1 MADRY
6 FWKEEQSREQM
17 VIQLSDSRDANV
29 FDQLDPPDRELY
41 LDCIH
46 CGFCLP
52 ACPTYLV
59 LGNEMDS
66 PRGRLSL
73 IRAASEG
80 IIGISDNFVKHMDLC
95 LLCRACET
103 ACPSGVKFGSLME
116 RARGQIGRQHRY
128 PPAERRFR
136 DALLRTFTDLGRLRI
151 LVGLL
156 RLYQRSGLQRLMR
169 GSGLLSHL
177 GRLGRMESLLPRV
190 PAPRACALPEV
201 TPPKGE
207 RRKRVGLLLGC
218 VHRYFF
224 AHVNAATVRVL
235 SENGYEVIAPQDQGC
250 CGSLLVHE
258 GEREHGKQLARQTI
272 DCFEQANVD
281 LIVVNAAGCGSAMKE
296 YGELLHTDPVY
307 AERAKTFSKKVRD
320 ISELLAETP
329 LRGALQPLGLTVTY
343 HDACHLAHGQKIR
356 REPRMLLKAIPG
368 LRLVE
373 LKESDVCCGSAGT
386 YNLRHPDLAQQ
397 LLDRTIER
405 IKNTGADVV
414 VSGNPGC
421 TLQIEKGLREC
432 GLQIRAAHP
441 VELLDA
447 SYQGM
452 GRQDRR

>member
-6 FWKEEQSREQM
+6 PWEEEQSREQM
-17 VIQLSDSRDANV
+17 VIRLSDNRDANV
-29 FDQLDPPDRELY
+29 FDQLDPPDPELY

-52 ACPTYLV
+52 TCPTYLV

-66 PRGRLSL
+66 PRGRLTL

-80 IIGISDNFVKHMDLC
+80 NIAISDSFARHMDLC

-103 ACPSGVKFGSLME
+103 ACPSGVKFGPLME
-116 RARGQIGRQHRY
+116 TARGQIGRQHRY
-128 PPAERRFR
+128 PPAEQRFR
-136 DALLRTFTDLGRLRI
+136 DVLLRTFTDLGRLRI
-151 LVGLL
+151 LVSLL
-156 RLYQRSGLQRLMR
+156 RLYQRSGLQRLLR
-169 GSGLLSHL
+169 GSGLLSRL

-190 PAPRACALPEV
+190 PAPRTCALPEV

-207 RRKRVGLLLGC
+207 RRGRVGLLLGC
-218 VHRYFF
+218 VQRYFF

-258 GEREHGKQLARQTI
+258 GEREQGKQLARQTI

-296 YGELLHTDPVY
+296 YGELLHADPVY
-307 AERAKTFSKKVRD
+307 AERAKTFSRKVRD

-368 LRLVE
+368 LQLVE
-373 LKESDVCCGSAGT
+373 LKESDFCCGSAGT

-397 LLDRTIER
+397 LLDRKIER
-405 IKNTGADVV
+405 IKETGADIV
-414 VSGNPGC
+414 VSGNLGC
-421 TLQIEKGLREC
+421 SLQIEKGLRER
-432 GLQIRAAHP
+432 GLSIRVMHLWSCWIPLA
-441 VELLDA
+441 
-447 SYQGM
+447 GT
-452 GRQDRR
+452 